1 MTYKNLPDKND
12 AFNDVDQTSG
22 KAKRNSGL
30 TPEACQTIFEFMAK
44 AKANELARQ
53 RLIQYVVYI
62 WITPRTHPK
71 QNAYTCHL

>member
-1 MTYKNLPDKND
+1 MTYKNLPDKNE

-30 TPEACQTIFEFMAK
+30 TPEACQTIFKFMAK

-53 RLIQYVVYI
+53 RLIQKTIREFEYQFVQ
-62 WITPRTHPK
+62 RKLSKH
-71 QNAYTCHL
+71 

>member
-1 MTYKNLPDKND
+1 MTYQNLPHNND

-22 KAKRNSGL
+22 EAKRNSGL

-53 RLIQYVVYI
+53 RLIQKTIQEFEYQFVQ
-62 WITPRTHPK
+62 RKLSKH
-71 QNAYTCHL
+71 

>member
-1 MTYKNLPDKND
+1 MTYKNLPDKNE

-53 RLIQYVVYI
+53 RLIQKAIQEFEYQFVQ
-62 WITPRTHPK
+62 RKLPK
-71 QNAYTCHL
+71 H

>member
-12 AFNDVDQTSG
+12 AFNDLDQTSG

-44 AKANELARQ
+44 AKAQELDRR
-53 RLIQYVVYI
+53 RLIQKTI
-62 WITPRTHPK
+62 EKFEHQFAQGKLPK
-71 QNAYTCHL
+71 H

>member
-1 MTYKNLPDKND
+1 MTYKNLPHNND

-22 KAKRNSGL
+22 KAKHNSGL

-53 RLIQYVVYI
+53 RLIQKTIQEFEYQFVQ
-62 WITPRTHPK
+62 HK
-71 QNAYTCHL
+71 LSKH